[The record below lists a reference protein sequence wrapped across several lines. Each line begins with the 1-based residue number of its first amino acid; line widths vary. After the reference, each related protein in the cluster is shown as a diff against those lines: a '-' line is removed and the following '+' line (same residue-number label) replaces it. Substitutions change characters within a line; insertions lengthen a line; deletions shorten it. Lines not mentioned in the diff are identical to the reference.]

1 MDFGLDTLKSI
12 FLLFLVVSG
21 NFIGELLGCKTRQI
35 FTNNIYI
42 KHIILI
48 FLIYFTI
55 DLTEEKNEHPIE
67 LMKKTIVIWLL
78 FVIGTKTHY
87 KFTYLIIILL
97 FSLYM
102 IDEYELYLKDNKKKY
117 DKDLFKKWELY
128 IQYLILA
135 VLISGFF
142 VYLSKQKR
150 DKKDFSYFKFIFG
163 TTKCSK
169 IN

>member
-1 MDFGLDTLKSI
+1 MI
-12 FLLFLVVSG
+12 LL
-21 NFIGELLGCKTRQI
+21 
-35 FTNNIYI
+35 
-42 KHIILI
+42 

-55 DLTEEKNEHPIE
+55 DLTEKKNEHPIE
-67 LMKKTIVIWLL
+67 LIKKTFIIWLL

-97 FSLYM
+97 FALYM
-102 IDEYELYLKDNKKKY
+102 IDEYELYLKDKEKKY
-117 DKDLFKKWELY
+117 DKKLFEKIKLY
-128 IQYLILA
+128 TEYSTLA
-135 VLISGFF
+135 VLLSGFF

-169 IN
+169 IK